1 MKLWEKDIDLDKK
14 IEQFTI
20 GRDLEFDMLLAPH
33 DVHASEAHAA
43 MLCSIGL
50 LTKKEFSDLQ
60 FGLKLIAQ
68 KIENGTFQI
77 EEGMEDVHS
86 QIEKELTETIGEAGK
101 KIHMGRS
108 RNDQVAVAL
117 KLFYKEK
124 LRKIHSQIVVC
135 AELLLEKAEANK
147 QHLMPGY
154 THSQIGMVSSFGL
167 WFASYA
173 EALVDDANYLHGIK
187 KLNDQNPLGSA
198 AGYGNSFPLDRE
210 KTTKSAGFSSL
221 SVNVIYAQMTRGK
234 TELWIGNGLASL
246 AYSIGKLASD
256 ACLFVS
262 ENYKFISLP
271 ENITTGSSIMPHKKN
286 PDVFE
291 LIRAKCNQLLSVP
304 GQIALLTNNLMTGY
318 HRDMQ
323 ILKEII
329 FPALENTTQI
339 LDILLYALPRIEV
352 RENLLDD
359 AKYDNL
365 YTVETVNKLTADG
378 LPFRDAYK
386 LVGQQ
391 VANETFVPD
400 KDIHH
405 GLIGGLHNLRLDL
418 IRNKLELV

>member
-1 MKLWEKDIDLDKK
+1 MKIWKKDTDLDEN
-14 IEQFTI
+14 IEKFTI

-33 DVHASEAHAA
+33 DVRASRAHAE
-43 MLCSIGL
+43 MLCSVGL
-50 LTKKEFSDLQ
+50 LSKKELADLQ
-60 FGLKLIAQ
+60 SGLDLIAQ
-68 KIENGTFQI
+68 KIEKGTFQI
-77 EEGMEDVHS
+77 EAGMEDVHS
-86 QIEKELTETIGEAGK
+86 QIEKELIETIGSAGK

-108 RNDQVAVAL
+108 RNDQVAIAL

-124 LRKIHSQIVVC
+124 LNKIHKQITACVT
-135 AELLLEKAEANK
+135 AFLDKAEENK
-147 QHLMPGY
+147 GHLMPGY

-173 EALVDDANYLHGIK
+173 EALVDDANYLANIMM
-187 KLNDQNPLGSA
+187 LNDQNPLGSA

-210 KTTKSAGFSSL
+210 KTTASAGFSDL

-246 AYSIGKLASD
+246 AYSIGKFATD
-256 ACLFVS
+256 VCLFVS

-291 LIRAKCNQLLSVP
+291 LIRAKCNQLLSLP

-323 ILKEII
+323 IIKEII
-329 FPALENTTQI
+329 FPALETSDQI

-352 RENLLDD
+352 KENLLDD

-365 YTVETVNKLTADG
+365 YTVETVNKLTAEG

-386 LVGQQ
+386 LVGRQ
-391 VANETFVPD
+391 VADNTFEPD
-400 KDIHH
+400 KNIHH

-418 IRNKLELV
+418 ICKKLKN

>member
-1 MKLWEKDIDLDKK
+1 MKLWEKDTDLDKK

-20 GRDLEFDMLLAPH
+20 GKDLEFDMLLAPH
-33 DVHASEAHAA
+33 DVRASEAHAE

-50 LTKKEFSDLQ
+50 LTKEEFSDLQ
-60 FGLKLIAQ
+60 QGLKLIAQ
-68 KIENGTFQI
+68 KIKKGTFCI
-77 EEGMEDVHS
+77 DDGMEDVHS
-86 QIEKELTETIGEAGK
+86 QIEKELTKTIGEAGK

-124 LRKIHSQIVVC
+124 LREIHSRITNCVD
-135 AELLLEKAEANK
+135 AFLDKADTTK

-173 EALVDDANYLHGIK
+173 EALVDDANYLVSIE

-210 KTTKSAGFSSL
+210 KTTQAAGFSAL

-246 AYSIGKLASD
+246 AYTIGKFAAD
-256 ACLFVS
+256 VCIFVS

-329 FPALENTTQI
+329 FPALENSEQI

-352 RENLLDD
+352 KENLLDD

-365 YTVETVNKLTADG
+365 YTVETVNKLTAEG

-386 LVGQQ
+386 LVGRQ
-391 VANETFVPD
+391 VESGAFVPD
-400 KDIHH
+400 KAIHH

-418 IRNKLELV
+418 IRGKLIK

>member
-33 DVHASEAHAA
+33 DVRASEAHAK

-50 LTKKEFSDLQ
+50 LTKEELSNLQ
-60 FGLKLIAQ
+60 HGLKLIAQ
-68 KIENGTFQI
+68 KIENGIFSI
-77 EEGMEDVHS
+77 DEGMEDVHS
-86 QIEKELTETIGEAGK
+86 QIEKELTESIGEAGK

-124 LRKIHSQIVVC
+124 LDNISDQITACIDV
-135 AELLLEKAEANK
+135 LLNKAEATK

-173 EALVDDANYLHGIK
+173 EALVDDANYLNNIK
-187 KLNDQNPLGSA
+187 TLNDQNPLGSA

-210 KTTKSAGFSSL
+210 KTTQTAGFSNL
-221 SVNVIYAQMTRGK
+221 SINVIYAQMTRGK

-246 AYSIGKLASD
+246 AYSIGKFAAD
-256 ACLFVS
+256 VCLFVS

-329 FPALENTTQI
+329 FPSLENTAQI
-339 LDILLYALPRIEV
+339 LDILHYALARIEV
-352 RENLLDD
+352 QENLLDD
-359 AKYDNL
+359 IKYDNL
-365 YTVETVNKLTADG
+365 YTVETVNKLTAKG

-391 VANETFVPD
+391 VANGTFVPD
-400 KDIHH
+400 KNIHH
-405 GLIGGLHNLRLDL
+405 SLIGGLHNLRLDL
-418 IRNKLELV
+418 IREKLI